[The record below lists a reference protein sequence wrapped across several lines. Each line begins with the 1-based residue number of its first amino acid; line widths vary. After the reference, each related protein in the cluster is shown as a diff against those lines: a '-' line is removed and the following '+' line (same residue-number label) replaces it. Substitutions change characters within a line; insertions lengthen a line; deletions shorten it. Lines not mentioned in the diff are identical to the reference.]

1 MTINNDKK
9 YLNKNYLNKL
19 IPQILFPIVACILI
33 ILPHFHPNIGRMASG
48 LAVISGIFLSLIFGN
63 PYLEKTNYIAS
74 KLLTWSVVGLGFG
87 MNLITVAKVG
97 LSGIGYTIAGISLA
111 VILGLYLGK
120 LLGNDKDTSLLIT
133 FGTAICGGSAIA
145 AIAPTIKASPHSIS
159 VSLAIVFLLNA
170 LALII
175 FPPLG
180 HFFSLNQE
188 QFGLWSALSIH
199 DTSSVVGASMQYGE
213 KALEIGTTV
222 KLARA
227 LWIVPV
233 TLIMAFFIQKK
244 IKNSQYPN
252 QIVGKTK
259 KPWFIL
265 GFLGAA
271 AIATWVPWA
280 KEPGFIIRNIA
291 ENALIL
297 TLFCIGS
304 NLSRQAIKNVGIKPL
319 LQGLFL
325 WSVTALITLVFIY
338 FNLISV

>member
-1 MTINNDKK
+1 MNNNDNKEQ
-9 YLNKNYLNKL
+9 LNKNSSNKL
-19 IPQILFPIVACILI
+19 IAQILFPVVALLLLIV
-33 ILPHFHPNIGRMASG
+33 PHFDPSIARMASG

-63 PYLEKTNYIAS
+63 PYISKTNYIAS

-97 LSGIGYTIAGISLA
+97 LSGIGYTVAGITLT
-111 VILGLYLGK
+111 VFLGIYLGK
-120 LLGNDKDTSLLIT
+120 LLGNKQDTSLLIT

-145 AIAPTIKASPHSIS
+145 ALSPTIRASSNSIS

-170 LALII
+170 VALLI

-180 HFFSLNQE
+180 HFFSLTQE

-199 DTSSVVGASMQYGE
+199 DTSSVVGASMQYGD
-213 KALEIGTTV
+213 KSLEIGTTV

-233 TLIMAFFIQKK
+233 TLIVGFFLAKK
-244 IKNSQYPN
+244 ISSDDPN
-252 QIVGKTK
+252 QQVGKAK

-265 GFLGAA
+265 GFLAAA

-280 KEPGFIIRNIA
+280 KEPGLMIRNIA
-291 ENALIL
+291 ENSLIL
-297 TLFCIGS
+297 TLFCIGA
-304 NLSRQAIKNVGIKPL
+304 NLSRQAIKNVGIMPL
-319 LQGLFL
+319 VQGFVL
-325 WSVTALITLVFIY
+325 WIITASITLACIY
-338 FNLISV
+338 FNLIGV